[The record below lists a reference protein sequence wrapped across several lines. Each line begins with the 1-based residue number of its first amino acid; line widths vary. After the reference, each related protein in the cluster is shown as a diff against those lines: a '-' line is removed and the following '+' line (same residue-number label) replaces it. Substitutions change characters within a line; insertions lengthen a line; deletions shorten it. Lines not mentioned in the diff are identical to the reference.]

1 MIAIKQACVT
11 ILTNQGKRRLFLVIS
26 QPLIKAWGNKD
37 PDSRSGTNKPS
48 IQDGAPRVFNNVGRV
63 VLADNKISVNLLKTS
78 ATMMRNL
85 TLCLFTK
92 PLLFTLNVTVIR
104 TLLFC
109 LYQ

>member
-1 MIAIKQACVT
+1 
-11 ILTNQGKRRLFLVIS
+11 
-26 QPLIKAWGNKD
+26 
-37 PDSRSGTNKPS
+37 
-48 IQDGAPRVFNNVGRV
+48 
-63 VLADNKISVNLLKTS
+63 
-78 ATMMRNL
+78 MMRNL